1 MIITSDCT
9 GEHEDGCYMSAVM
22 PSLKV
27 SQHLHMPIE
36 EQQRLLRCKPV
47 CQERLWQEKSSLTD
61 RNLPVVNRAHPL
73 HEKPCSVKVSS
84 VATLNSACVGQGW
97 LPDLLESVVKL
108 ASNLPVQLS
117 RFKM

>member
-1 MIITSDCT
+1 
-9 GEHEDGCYMSAVM
+9 MSAVM
-22 PSLKV
+22 STLKV
-27 SQHLHMPIE
+27 SHHLQMPKE

-47 CQERLWQEKSSLTD
+47 RQECLWQEKSSLAD
-61 RNLPVVNRAHPL
+61 QNLSVVNRAHHL
-73 HEKPCSVKVSS
+73 REKPCSVKVSS

-117 RFKM
+117 QFKM